1 MAVIAWAASTAYSV
15 GNIRRATTQQAS
27 GLVFKCTTAG
37 TSASSQP
44 AWPTDVDSTIT
55 DNTVVWTAIS
65 SVYAD
70 LASFEPDTII
80 ELFELHP
87 TLELHGTTGVTRWH
101 AGVNEGVTGNIVWNG
116 NTYTRLPVKADG
128 FEFSSSGTLPR
139 PTLTV
144 ANNFPVFAG
153 SITALLIDVNQTTPG
168 NDLGGAEVRRIR
180 TLKKFLDGESG
191 ADPYATWPEEIWFI
205 DRKSSENR
213 DTVTFE
219 LTSKFDLAN
228 TFIPKRQLIANIC
241 QWEYRSSE
249 CSYTGANYFD
259 ADDNVAGSL
268 AADRCGKR
276 LDSCAKRFAN
286 FESTGVVVTGSNQLT
301 LTDAP
306 ETVEVNNAIDGFGI
320 PASTTVSSKA
330 GNVITMSAN
339 ATASTN
345 VTVNGTLQNSNLT
358 QIIVTSATGLGT
370 SMTIT
375 GTAIQAGTT
384 ITGISGTTV
393 TLNQVADVSALMSVT
408 NSALATP
415 KESGSNLIKIDED
428 EVVSVGQIVTGAG
441 ISPTATARVINV
453 VLNSDSEA
461 VEGEEKWVYLDYN
474 VASETRSS
482 YDFYTL
488 GTQSAVSYTFKAP
501 DTYKINKPADGALP
515 FGSFPSSGSI
525 K

>member
-80 ELFELHP
+80 ELFELRP
-87 TLELHGTTGVTRWH
+87 TLELHGTTEVTRWH
-101 AGVNEGVTGNIVWNG
+101 AGVDEGVTGNIVWNG
-116 NTYTRLPVKADG
+116 NAYTRLPVRADG

-168 NDLGGAEVRRIR
+168 NDLGGAEIRRIR
-180 TLKKFLDGESG
+180 TLKKFLDGETT
-191 ADPYATWPEEIWFI
+191 ADPYAAWPEERWFI
-205 DRKSSENR
+205 DRKASENR
-213 DTVTFE
+213 DAVTFE

-301 LTDAP
+301 LTDTP

-330 GNVITMSAN
+330 GKVVTMSAN

-358 QIIVTSATGLGT
+358 QIIVTSATGLAP

-384 ITGISGTTV
+384 ITGVSGTTV
-393 TLNQVADVSALMSVT
+393 TMNQVADVTALMSAT
-408 NSALATP
+408 NSFSATP
-415 KESGSNLIKIDED
+415 QSSGSTVLVAAYN
-428 EVVSVGQIVTGAG
+428 VTVSVGQIVVGPG
-441 ISPTATARVINV
+441 ISSTATARVTSV
-453 VLNSDSEA
+453 VLDDPTGDVA
-461 VEGEEKWVYLDYN
+461 DQTKQITLDYS
-474 VASETRSS
+474 VATDTSGS
-482 YDFYTL
+482 YSFYTL
-488 GTQSAVSYTFKAP
+488 GTQSAVSYTFKGP
-501 DTYKINKPADGALP
+501 DTYKISKPGDGALP
-515 FGSFPSSGSI
+515 FGSFPSAGRI